1 MTFTETNGDKHET
14 VEMPFEGNGF
24 NCEAESFGTLWLEG
38 KKESPIMPLY
48 ESLEIMKQMDQIR
61 KEWPL
66 IYPMDSE

>member
-1 MTFTETNGDKHET
+1 MTFTETIGDKCET

-24 NCEAESFGTLWLEG
+24 NYEAESFGTLWLEE
-38 KKESPIMPLY
+38 KKESPIMPLN

-66 IYPMDSE
+66 IYPMDPE